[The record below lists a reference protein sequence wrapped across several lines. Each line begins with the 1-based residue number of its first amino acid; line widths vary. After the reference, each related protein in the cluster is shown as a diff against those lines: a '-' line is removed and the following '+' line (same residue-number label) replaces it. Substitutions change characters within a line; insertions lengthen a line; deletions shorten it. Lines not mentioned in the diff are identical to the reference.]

1 MNSKKKIITIQKNYH
16 LSLVEKLKVLE
27 IRKRNPKATG
37 AVILKLFYEETERSI
52 TDSTLRIII
61 KNRGQ
66 PWNMSGIFD
75 FEVVIIPHNI
85 NNSHWTISV
94 VFLKRKEILYYDSYH
109 AENLNI
115 LEKIFT
121 SLDLENVAA
130 FGVELYRPDW
140 KLNCVMNTSLQRNGV
155 DCGCHALIIAENISR
170 RCLNFDFQ
178 TKEIN
183 SYREKIAYEII
194 AGNLFE
200 QKLCAD
206 F

>member
-1 MNSKKKIITIQKNYH
+1 MVQ
-16 LSLVEKLKVLE
+16 
-27 IRKRNPKATG
+27 
-37 AVILKLFYEETERSI
+37 
-52 TDSTLRIII
+52 
-61 KNRGQ
+61 Q
-66 PWNMSGIFD
+66 
-75 FEVVIIPHNI
+75 
-85 NNSHWTISV
+85 

-200 QKLCAD
+200 QKLRAD

>member
-1 MNSKKKIITIQKNYH
+1 MNSKKKKLPLKKK
-16 LSLVEKLKVLE
+16 LSLIACSEIKSARNTQEKSQSYWGRYFEIILWRNWAKYHRLDLK
-27 IRKRNPKATG
+27 N
-37 AVILKLFYEETERSI
+37 
-52 TDSTLRIII
+52 
-61 KNRGQ
+61 
-66 PWNMSGIFD
+66 
-75 FEVVIIPHNI
+75 H
-85 NNSHWTISV
+85 
-94 VFLKRKEILYYDSYH
+94 RKEILYYDSYH

-140 KLNCVMNTSLQRNGV
+140 KLNCVMNTSLQINGE
-155 DCGCHALIIAENISR
+155 DCDCHALIIAENISR

-178 TKEIN
+178 TKEIIR
-183 SYREKIAYEII
+183 YREKIAYEII

-206 F
+206 FWGKSTVLDK

>member
-1 MNSKKKIITIQKNYH
+1 M
-16 LSLVEKLKVLE
+16 
-27 IRKRNPKATG
+27 RN
-37 AVILKLFYEETERSI
+37 
-52 TDSTLRIII
+52 
-61 KNRGQ
+61 
-66 PWNMSGIFD
+66 D
-75 FEVVIIPHNI
+75 FENCRE
-85 NNSHWTISV
+85 TISTKKNTTNLKMFKQYTDYICS
-94 VFLKRKEILYYDSYH
+94 FLKRKEILYYDSYH

-140 KLNCVMNTSLQRNGV
+140 KLNCVMNTPLQRNGV

>member
-1 MNSKKKIITIQKNYH
+1 M
-16 LSLVEKLKVLE
+16 LE
-27 IRKRNPKATG
+27 IRK
-37 AVILKLFYEETERSI
+37 
-52 TDSTLRIII
+52 IIFI
-61 KNRGQ
+61 
-66 PWNMSGIFD
+66 
-75 FEVVIIPHNI
+75 
-85 NNSHWTISV
+85 
-94 VFLKRKEILYYDSYH
+94 
-109 AENLNI
+109 
-115 LEKIFT
+115 

-130 FGVELYRPDW
+130 FWVELYRPDW
-140 KLNCVMNTSLQRNGV
+140 KLNCVMNTPLQRNGV

>member
-1 MNSKKKIITIQKNYH
+1 
-16 LSLVEKLKVLE
+16 
-27 IRKRNPKATG
+27 
-37 AVILKLFYEETERSI
+37 
-52 TDSTLRIII
+52 
-61 KNRGQ
+61 
-66 PWNMSGIFD
+66 
-75 FEVVIIPHNI
+75 
-85 NNSHWTISV
+85 
-94 VFLKRKEILYYDSYH
+94 LKRKKILYYDSYH

-140 KLNCVMNTSLQRNGV
+140 KLNCVMNTPLQRNGV